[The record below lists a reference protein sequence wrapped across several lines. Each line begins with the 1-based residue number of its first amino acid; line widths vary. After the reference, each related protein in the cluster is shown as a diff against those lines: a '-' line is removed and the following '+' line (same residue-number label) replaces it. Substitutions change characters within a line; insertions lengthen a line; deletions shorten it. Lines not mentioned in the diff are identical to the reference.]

1 MNLLNKVKN
10 KIIRFW
16 FIRIKRDRVAYA
28 RKLGVKI
35 GKGCNLLCD
44 PLITFGSEPFLVKI
58 GNNVE
63 VTHNVHFITHKGEL
77 WVLRHLDNAP
87 EFSDIDIFSPITV
100 GNNVYI
106 AENAYIMPGVKIGNN
121 VIIGSYSFVNKD
133 LPDNS
138 VFAGIP
144 ARKISSLEDFKIKT
158 IQKWGGVQVHTKGCS
173 QTQKK
178 AYLLKNH
185 PEFFN

>member
-1 MNLLNKVKN
+1 MNFLT
-10 KIIRFW
+10 KIQDNITRFW
-16 FIRIKRDRVAYA
+16 FMRLKRDRVAYA
-28 RKLGVKI
+28 RKLGVKV

-63 VTHNVHFITHKGEL
+63 ITHNVHFITHKGEL
-77 WVLRHLDNAP
+77 WVLRHLENTPD
-87 EFSDIDIFSPITV
+87 FSDIDIFNPITV

-106 AENAYIMPGVKIGNN
+106 GENAYIMPGVKIGSNI
-121 VIIGSYSFVNKD
+121 IIGSYSFVNKD

-144 ARKISSLEDFKIKT
+144 ARKISSLEEFKIKT
-158 IQKWGGVQVHTKGCS
+158 IQRWGGVQVHSKNYT
-173 QTQKK
+173 QPQKK
-178 AYLLKNH
+178 DYLLKNH